1 MGSGVAVTHQC
12 RAGLSTELLEI
23 KDALLDMRQPISD
36 VAVQQLKTFL
46 ADPSASAVFGSDP
59 IIARR
64 AAKQLLQGF
73 TGNPDA

>member
-1 MGSGVAVTHQC
+1 MLLRTNVVQAC
-12 RAGLSTELLEI
+12 RPELLEI

-59 IIARR
+59 IIARP